1 MSTNG
6 VRNGTPLTGDWLC
19 RTCTHA
25 TIQKGYS
32 ESEEQFSC
40 AYGFWKI
47 PRALPFKVREC
58 SGYEDRRLSEYED
71 METIAWSLTSKSAG
85 RRSGFVTQS
94 ANGEADDQ
102 NTTKTS

>member
-25 TIQKGYS
+25 LIQKGYS

-40 AYGFWKI
+40 AYGYWKV
-47 PRALPFKVREC
+47 PRPLPFKVRDC
-58 SGYEDRRLSEYED
+58 SGYEDRRLSDYED
-71 METIAWSLTSKSAG
+71 MEPIAWSLTSKSAG
-85 RRSGFVTQS
+85 RQPGFVH
-94 ANGEADDQ
+94 EAELEKNEESD
-102 NTTKTS
+102 